1 MSSIMPMAKSPSVL
15 QLPNGTV
22 QVSRGGDP
30 ATIGLLVERDGHAHG
45 IILSENQANELA
57 EMLVSRQ
64 KLPVG

>member
-1 MSSIMPMAKSPSVL
+1 MSSIMPMAKTPCVL
-15 QLPNGTV
+15 ELPNGTV

-45 IILSENQANELA
+45 TILSEDQAKELA
-57 EMLVSRQ
+57 EMLVSRS